1 MLRDQQR
8 EGGPHNSS
16 STRSV
21 GLGRSNYTAAVVRRV
36 SPQKRGDRD
45 RVAPIRFRDGTAEL
59 HPSSKK
65 NFSHRKLTF
74 DETGPL
80 RHVTRYLFPKK
91 LPPVGGPN
99 SIRKVRFL
107 RFSLERARRRDRRL
121 NECPHA
127 PELLCR
133 QSVGTHLPHAAA
145 QQTTLT
151 PSSTHFFS
159 FLLLV
164 GRRNLPPLRSN
175 WTEARGGEGGGG
187 IAPTSLTQG
196 QTHNTWRRRH
206 CNGR

>member
-1 MLRDQQR
+1 MLHDIC
-8 EGGPHNSS
+8 S
-16 STRSV
+16 
-21 GLGRSNYTAAVVRRV
+21 
-36 SPQKRGDRD
+36 
-45 RVAPIRFRDGTAEL
+45 
-59 HPSSKK
+59 
-65 NFSHRKLTF
+65 
-74 DETGPL
+74 
-80 RHVTRYLFPKK
+80 PKK

-175 WTEARGGEGGGG
+175 WTEARRGGG

-196 QTHNTWRRRH
+196 QTHNTWKEALQWAINSLWKSCH
-206 CNGR
+206 CSTFPNTLFVILGEFDIGTISICTSAHMQLSKASFLFHDIAYILGSISVA